1 MLHKLEAG
9 GKQVPYL
16 IDFIWLLGM
25 SEFQDVRESG
35 KPEESHMNQ
44 LKEHKILKLFTFNN
58 AEKKKTNKINQ
69 ESLWFTLSRGLKQ
82 KSALLFP

>member
-1 MLHKLEAG
+1 MLHKLEAAE
-9 GKQVPYL
+9 KPVPYL

-25 SEFQDVRESG
+25 PEFQDVRESG
-35 KPEESHMNQ
+35 KPEELHTNQ
-44 LKEHKILKLFTFNN
+44 LKECKILKLFTFNN